1 MTTKFDVGDRVAI
14 IGEVKWIGI
23 DDDGVEY
30 RIAIKNDSRVFTE
43 SFTEEQLYKKSGC
56 IYWR

>member
-1 MTTKFDVGDRVAI
+1 MTTKFNVGDKVAI

-30 RIAIKNDSRVFTE
+30 RIKLENDNRVFTE
-43 SFTEEQLYKKSGC
+43 SFKEEQLHKIGDAVE
-56 IYWR
+56 